1 MADEEKKEPLSLI
14 NKIVKVKDSSN
25 GIDNTGIIPFMYP
38 DFIVKDELFF
48 DYDNSVI
55 INAKYSPNLKSE
67 LQHGT
72 KKFIA
77 LCDSGMQDIDFTNR
91 EIILQVLKDRHKGRF
106 SKEKMSVMLDMSEFE
121 FWQNFKRYWVV
132 NLKQEKE
139 DEVSFLDLYN
149 VLGGKTYEIFNVY
162 FKLRQEYSDSTIYST
177 VLGFIDKS
185 FHPEKVASQSGSYL
199 KSLRLFRKNFGYQA
213 QIALEEC
220 YRMKC
225 ESDLDKQYRTMFLLK
240 SLGRGNVI

>member
-72 KKFIA
+72 KQFIA

-132 NLKQEKE
+132 NLKQESE

-162 FKLRQEYSDSTIYST
+162 FKLRQVYSDSTIYST

-199 KSLRLFRKNFGYQA
+199 KSLRLFRKNFGPQA
-213 QIALEEC
+213 QITLEEC